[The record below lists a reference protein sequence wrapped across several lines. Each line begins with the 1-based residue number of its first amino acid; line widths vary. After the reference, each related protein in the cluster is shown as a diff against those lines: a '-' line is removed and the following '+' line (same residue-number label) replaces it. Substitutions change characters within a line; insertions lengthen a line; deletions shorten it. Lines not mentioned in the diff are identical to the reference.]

1 MKKKIKSLFHVF
13 LLACILTIAVPEII
27 MASDQ
32 GTNTVTRAEWLK
44 DLVETFEM
52 TVEDDNY
59 PDNYFSDLDVTSDY
73 YYDIL
78 VAVQFG
84 VVNVEAGDPI
94 YPAMP
99 VTREFA
105 ASTLNHCLAFQLE
118 DKTYTFSDAEDCIY
132 PEDDQVAI
140 NRGWFS
146 LISGKFMPT
155 ENISVNEAK
164 SMLEDAHTVW
174 HSSDVEEDYDNTY
187 EFASDVTVLADDLNA
202 SVDAQGKLTIYDI
215 DKKIE
220 NGDKFAVWLNGVPV
234 VYTAW
239 DVVTT
244 DNITTIQTEA
254 VDNDEAFDKLDAQGI
269 LDASALIIEPAD
281 GITTTYEEAPVPYD
295 ARMGGNINV
304 GKNTKISVENK
315 IKLTS
320 SASLS
325 HKTEITNAQIQYKLT
340 ASEVTL
346 KFSGDVKSS
355 YKVTGK
361 LTGTQ
366 LNHGE
371 EITIVPATIPG
382 IGGLDVIL
390 DAELSGSITGNT
402 ESYTVVGFTV
412 SQASGVRPIL
422 NFNAKQ
428 FSLVAEA
435 SAKVGVKVRLGVT
448 GKLMPVKGYAYAT
461 AGGKAMMKAQYYT
474 DGKPEECRTFAAWIY
489 AEGGVKIEKEN
500 AKWSFITKTY
510 EVKYQIFTET
520 NSPIRAYHHYEDGKE
535 VATCSR
541 GNDFKYYTNTD
552 SRYWGSGWTDGIG
565 EYGYDANGNKVAL
578 YTYSLDD
585 DNNATITGYKGKAA
599 NLHIPETVDGYTVV
613 GIGAGSF
620 AYNEV
625 LESVE
630 FPLTVTAI
638 GNWAFRNCTNL
649 RKINMPAKLQSVD
662 TYGWNWRYPFS
673 GCDALREIDFE
684 EGITA
689 IPGSIFANTGL
700 ESVIIPDTVTNIGQ
714 RAFAN
719 CKKLSYVHLSEN
731 LQSLGN
737 YAFLNSIM
745 LKEINVPKTLTDIDT
760 YGWNWQYPFSGSG
773 ITSIKW
779 TEGIK
784 QVPYALFG
792 ECEEL
797 EQIEIPDTV
806 TEVKER
812 AFAGCTKLKNVN
824 MPDSVVSIGASA
836 FRECKAI
843 ENIDLPK
850 QLIFIG
856 NYAFRN
862 CVSLKAI
869 HIPKT
874 LTTVDTYGLNYQCP
888 FDNCISLEQV
898 TFEKGISA
906 IPDCL
911 FGDAIGSGKG
921 VNIVIPEGVTW
932 IGSRCF
938 RNFTNLK
945 SVTLPSTIEKLYNY
959 CFAGTGIE
967 NIVIPDGMKELSE
980 GVFCNCQNL
989 KEVVFPNS
997 IEALGTYLFSGCTAL
1012 TNVTLNDTRQ
1022 NITSYM
1028 FQNCTSLEK
1037 ISLPDSVINI
1047 VNHAFKGCTSLKEIE
1062 WGKSIK
1068 VIENNA
1074 FENCDALTDIH
1085 IPDSVTSLG
1094 SQIFY
1099 DCDALKN
1106 VTLGTGITGIPES
1119 AFEDCDV
1126 LEELVLPYRV
1136 ASIGKNAF
1144 KNDVV
1149 FKKIIIPRATTQ
1161 IDATAFS
1168 YPGKMTIY
1176 GVSGTYAETFAKE
1189 NGISFVSNEVNAANV
1204 KLSEEQVTLLN
1215 GQSKKLLLTIE
1226 PSDFTDEVTW
1236 KSSDTNIVTVDD
1248 NGNITAKSIG
1258 MATIKVIVG
1267 SLSTSCKVTVEQPV
1281 TNIWLNK
1288 NNVTMEALETYQLTV
1303 EVYPDNAS
1311 NRDVEWSSSDS
1322 DIASVDQTGKVASHK
1337 KGTATITV
1345 KSKDG
1350 SNKSQTCKVTVS
1362 NTAYVV
1368 TSVEELES
1376 SHNYMVNCSD
1386 CWVYTSE
1393 DIATDENMKVT
1404 FDERTEVEDG
1414 FDFIYIYDGNGT
1426 EVGKYT
1432 GKELAGK
1439 VIEVQGNTLRIKLV
1453 SDKAGVAWGFKVTD
1467 ISATA
1472 PKQAQVISG
1481 TEYYEKVYG
1490 DTEFAL
1496 DSWLQTGDGKLSYAS
1511 DHTNIVSV
1519 DQNGNVSICGT
1530 GEAQIVV
1537 TASATEE
1544 YKETHKII
1552 KIKVEKAEQ
1561 KIEVNNA
1568 TARIFEGQSI
1578 QLSVTSQTGKVDF
1591 TSENTNVLTVTSN
1604 GLVTAVAPGAANIK
1618 IHASGNN
1625 LYKEAV
1631 LRISMAVLE
1640 QEQDTM
1646 RELKNCDIQLSE
1658 AEFPYDGKE
1667 KRPDVSVTDEGVAL
1681 IPEKDYT
1688 VYYLNN
1694 INPGTA
1700 TVQIVA
1706 LWGGNYTGTVSVDF
1720 EIKKE
1725 ISDQEK
1731 EIGAEAFRNCS
1742 YLYNVNI
1749 KDTITRIGD
1758 RAFADCE
1765 NLSEIYFYGNRPDM
1779 GNDVFQNVT
1788 ATVYYPTGDST
1799 WTLDMLKN
1807 YGGTLNWIPWNPE
1820 TGEKG
1825 KRSISGCFFITN
1837 TTEIVYDGTEKLPF
1851 IIIKDG
1857 AYQLTEG
1864 KDYEL
1869 TGSNNISAG
1878 NAVWNVTG
1886 IGNYEGTV
1894 SGGFIIQKAVSQT
1907 RFAFDMVEKTF
1918 EDQIFQN
1925 TVITNSDG
1933 MQSFSSSN
1941 GNIATVDQSSG
1952 TIHIHNAGT
1961 VTITAYVNESQNYR
1975 ASTATFTLT
1984 VRKAPGEI
1992 VATDIIRNYNVKA
2005 QKFWIGA
2012 QAREG
2017 AKLVYSSNNKAVKVA
2032 QNGRITVD
2040 KKYMGS
2046 AQITISAEETPNY
2059 TASVRKITVTIVPKG
2074 TSISKVKNG
2083 AKKKITVTWKKNTSV
2098 TGYQIQYSTDKGF
2111 ASGVKTKTVNKF
2123 KTTKVTVAG
2132 LTKGKTYY
2140 VRIRTYKKAGRVKYY
2155 SAWSK
2160 AKRVVMKK

>member
-1 MKKKIKSLFHVF
+1 MTSIGSSSFRECTALKKIIVTNNVTYIGDHCFEDCTELSEVKLSSNLKKLESAAFGGCIALTNIAIPKSL
-13 LLACILTIAVPEII
+13 
-27 MASDQ
+27 
-32 GTNTVTRAEWLK
+32 
-44 DLVETFEM
+44 
-52 TVEDDNY
+52 
-59 PDNYFSDLDVTSDY
+59 
-73 YYDIL
+73 
-78 VAVQFG
+78 
-84 VVNVEAGDPI
+84 
-94 YPAMP
+94 
-99 VTREFA
+99 
-105 ASTLNHCLAFQLE
+105 
-118 DKTYTFSDAEDCIY
+118 
-132 PEDDQVAI
+132 
-140 NRGWFS
+140 
-146 LISGKFMPT
+146 T
-155 ENISVNEAK
+155 E
-164 SMLEDAHTVW
+164 
-174 HSSDVEEDYDNTY
+174 
-187 EFASDVTVLADDLNA
+187 
-202 SVDAQGKLTIYDI
+202 
-215 DKKIE
+215 
-220 NGDKFAVWLNGVPV
+220 
-234 VYTAW
+234 
-239 DVVTT
+239 
-244 DNITTIQTEA
+244 
-254 VDNDEAFDKLDAQGI
+254 
-269 LDASALIIEPAD
+269 
-281 GITTTYEEAPVPYD
+281 
-295 ARMGGNINV
+295 
-304 GKNTKISVENK
+304 
-315 IKLTS
+315 
-320 SASLS
+320 
-325 HKTEITNAQIQYKLT
+325 
-340 ASEVTL
+340 
-346 KFSGDVKSS
+346 
-355 YKVTGK
+355 
-361 LTGTQ
+361 
-366 LNHGE
+366 
-371 EITIVPATIPG
+371 
-382 IGGLDVIL
+382 
-390 DAELSGSITGNT
+390 
-402 ESYTVVGFTV
+402 
-412 SQASGVRPIL
+412 
-422 NFNAKQ
+422 
-428 FSLVAEA
+428 
-435 SAKVGVKVRLGVT
+435 
-448 GKLMPVKGYAYAT
+448 
-461 AGGKAMMKAQYYT
+461 AGGKY
-474 DGKPEECRTFAAWIY
+474 
-489 AEGGVKIEKEN
+489 GV
-500 AKWSFITKTY
+500 
-510 EVKYQIFTET
+510 
-520 NSPIRAYHHYEDGKE
+520 
-535 VATCSR
+535 
-541 GNDFKYYTNTD
+541 
-552 SRYWGSGWTDGIG
+552 G
-565 EYGYDANGNKVAL
+565 EYNYGPFYNCKNLK
-578 YTYSLDD
+578 
-585 DNNATITGYKGKAA
+585 TI
-599 NLHIPETVDGYTVV
+599 
-613 GIGAGSF
+613 
-620 AYNEV
+620 V
-625 LESVE
+625 L
-630 FPLTVTAI
+630 
-638 GNWAFRNCTNL
+638 
-649 RKINMPAKLQSVD
+649 
-662 TYGWNWRYPFS
+662 
-673 GCDALREIDFE
+673 E
-684 EGITA
+684 EGIKA
-689 IPGSIFANTGL
+689 IPSVLFAKCYGL
-700 ESVIIPDTVTNIGQ
+700 E
-714 RAFAN
+714 
-719 CKKLSYVHLSEN
+719 N
-731 LQSLGN
+731 L
-737 YAFLNSIM
+737 
-745 LKEINVPKTLTDIDT
+745 
-760 YGWNWQYPFSGSG
+760 
-773 ITSIKW
+773 
-779 TEGIK
+779 
-784 QVPYALFG
+784 
-792 ECEEL
+792 
-797 EQIEIPDTV
+797 EIPDSV
-806 TEVKER
+806 T
-812 AFAGCTKLKNVN
+812 
-824 MPDSVVSIGASA
+824 SIGNSS
-836 FRECKAI
+836 FRE
-843 ENIDLPK
+843 
-850 QLIFIG
+850 
-856 NYAFRN
+856 
-862 CVSLKAI
+862 
-869 HIPKT
+869 
-874 LTTVDTYGLNYQCP
+874 
-888 FDNCISLEQV
+888 CISLEKLTLV
-898 TFEKGISA
+898 DGIVKIDDNA
-906 IPDCL
+906 FCDCTSL
-911 FGDAIGSGKG
+911 KQIILPNTITSLGDS
-921 VNIVIPEGVTW
+921 
-932 IGSRCF
+932 
-938 RNFTNLK
+938 
-945 SVTLPSTIEKLYNY
+945 
-959 CFAGTGIE
+959 
-967 NIVIPDGMKELSE
+967 
-980 GVFCNCQNL
+980 
-989 KEVVFPNS
+989 
-997 IEALGTYLFSGCTAL
+997 LFSGCTAL
-1012 TNVTLNDTRQ
+1012 TNVMLNDTRQ

-1028 FQNCTSLEK
+1028 FQNCTSLEE

-1047 VNHAFKGCTSLKEIE
+1047 ADHAFKGCTSLK
-1062 WGKSIK
+1062 K
-1068 VIENNA
+1068 VKFGNALKTIRSYA
-1074 FENCDALTDIH
+1074 FESCTAIEELILPEFVTTVDEGAFYKCSSLKKIELSSVITSLGYRAFYDCDALTDIH

-1322 DIASVDQTGKVASHK
+1322 DIASVDQTGKVTSHK

-1393 DIATDENMKVT
+1393 DIGTDENMKVT

-1490 DTEFAL
+1490 DSEFTL

-1511 DHTNIVSV
+1511 DHTDIVSV

-1552 KIKVEKAEQ
+1552 KIKIEKAEQ

-1604 GLVTAVAPGAANIK
+1604 GLVTAVASGAANIK

-2012 QAREG
+2012 QARES

-2123 KTTKVTVAG
+2123 KTTKVTIAG
-2132 LTKGKTYY
+2132 LTKGKIYY
-2140 VRIRTYKKAGRVKYY
+2140 VRIRTYKKIGKVKYY